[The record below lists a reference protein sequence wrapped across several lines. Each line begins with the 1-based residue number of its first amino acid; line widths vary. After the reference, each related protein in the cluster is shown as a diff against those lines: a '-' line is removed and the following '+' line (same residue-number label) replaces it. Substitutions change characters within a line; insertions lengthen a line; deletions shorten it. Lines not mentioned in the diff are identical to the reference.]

1 MFSSSFNYKRHHP
14 YNQVNTTEILN
25 EVRDQEKLKKLSNKD
40 QNEIYRLHVISL
52 FQKKGVNMYA
62 FGTELKIDNPY
73 IFMGEGEINM
83 LGCKKNFKVL
93 IQGKYGSVTPN
104 EIHTFVN
111 ILSRYGE
118 DTFGVFVAS
127 FLARKL

>member
-52 FQKKGVNMYA
+52 FQKKG
-62 FGTELKIDNPY
+62 
-73 IFMGEGEINM
+73 EINM